1 MAKKDFSNI
10 NTERASNIGRDIEQA
25 TGKKRQQGTASPEEA
40 AQRAAEGRTQ
50 GRKGCAGPRISVVWT
65 TENADFLREASKLM
79 GLSMTKLANIA
90 VQQYR
95 ENHEEGWKELRAVRD
110 KYNLF

>member
-1 MAKKDFSNI
+1 MAKKDFSSI
-10 NTERASNIGRDIEQA
+10 NTERASNVGRDIEHA

-50 GRKGCAGPRISVVWT
+50 GRKGCHGKRINVTWT
-65 TENADFLREASKLM
+65 TENYDFLQEYSKLM
-79 GLSMTKLANIA
+79 GLSMTKIANIA
-90 VQQYR
+90 LEQYR
-95 ENHEEGWKELRAVRD
+95 ERNDDAWKELQEIRN

>member
-1 MAKKDFSNI
+1 MAKKDFNSI
-10 NTERASNIGRDIEQA
+10 NTDRASNVGRDIEQA
-25 TGKKRQQGTASPEEA
+25 TGKKRQQGSASPEEA
-40 AQRAAEGRTQ
+40 EQRAAEGRTQ

-65 TENADFLREASKLM
+65 TENAAFLNEMSKIM
-79 GLSMTKLANIA
+79 GVSMTKLANIA

-95 ENHEEGWKELRAVRD
+95 ERNEEGWKELQAVRD